1 MARFIR
7 GTRSILQI
15 YYLWRIV
22 MIKYGTGL
30 PIDVPSKYKWYVD
43 LETNIMYFRNGNLWE
58 VYSTEG
64 IEE

>member
-1 MARFIR
+1 
-7 GTRSILQI
+7 
-15 YYLWRIV
+15 

-30 PIDVPSKYKWYVD
+30 PMDVSSKYKWYVD
-43 LETNIMYFRNGNLWE
+43 LETNTMYFRNGNLWG

>member
-1 MARFIR
+1 
-7 GTRSILQI
+7 
-15 YYLWRIV
+15 

-30 PIDVPSKYKWYVD
+30 PIDVSSKYTWYVD

-64 IEE
+64 IEG